1 MLRSLVGSE
10 MCIRDSE
17 RWGEMADEEEV
28 VMLRDI
34 SEVCSRLYLGSLD
47 AAASLQVLGK
57 CGITHVLT
65 VADNLAP
72 LFPDQLCYKVVSV
85 QDDLQAQLIPE
96 FSECF
101 SFIDDARAAGAVLVH
116 CEVSAPVDMM
126 TISPLGWC
134 VEVCD
139 GCGGLLD
146 AATRPK
152 PRGGVITSHASAPV
166 CGPEPQLYGTASIVC
181 ADAREG
187 RVRCPQRLQHDV
199 ALRNTKEQVCHR
211 ADSCHDCHQSD
222 SINHGTS

>member
-116 CEVSAPVDMM
+116 CEAGVSR
-126 TISPLGWC
+126 S
-134 VEVCD
+134 
-139 GCGGLLD
+139 
-146 AATRPK
+146 AT
-152 PRGGVITSHASAPV
+152 VVVAY
-166 CGPEPQLYGTASIVC
+166 LM
-181 ADAREG
+181 
-187 RVRCPQRLQHDV
+187 QRLGRSLEV
-199 ALRNTKEQVCHR
+199 ALSQVTLVRPCVAPNLNFMGQLQLFAQMLER
-211 ADSCHDCHQSD
+211 EECAVPNDY
-222 SINHGTS
+222 NMMLL